1 MDPDNEA
8 PPPSKVRR
16 MDSDLDSGGGSD
28 TENIEL
34 ISQFI
39 NDQLQQPF
47 HGFESREYGAG
58 SDDPRLAG
66 QPGLGGVPTTQP
78 SAGGSADARWGNRG
92 MDSKILIIN
101 YYIIVC

>member
-1 MDPDNEA
+1 MMDPDQGD

-16 MDSDLDSGGGSD
+16 MDSDLDSGGASD

-39 NDQLQQPF
+39 NEQLQQPF
-47 HGFESREYGAG
+47 HGFEGGECGAG
-58 SDDPRLAG
+58 REDPRLAG
-66 QPGLGGVPTTQP
+66 HSGVRGGPITSP

-92 MDSKILIIN
+92 MASNILIN
-101 YYIIVC
+101 YYNIVC